1 MKIVCCE
8 NMSITCFV
16 SCLEMWNVIWK
27 MRFKFVFCKDYLRW
41 FILVIMLDH
50 LIVNF
55 FWSSS
60 LTFDEWR
67 MLILDY
73 RVTYVC
79 SRFVEWRMFVFDFSS
94 DVYDKTSLNLTK
106 HLIKLIVSD
115 SSSLRSENVISS
127 NLTKTTHQIWR
138 KKRHLIKSNERVIS
152 SNFFEKKD
160 SLFTFWWA
168 NFCSDTWC
176 EKLSLAKD
184 SFLCEDKCLCE
195 IVMISE
201 RS

>member
-1 MKIVCCE
+1 MHVYSRLSNDVCLF
-8 NMSITCFV
+8 SIC
-16 SCLEMWNVIWK
+16 
-27 MRFKFVFCKDYLRW
+27 RA
-41 FILVIMLDH
+41 
-50 LIVNF
+50 
-55 FWSSS
+55 
-60 LTFDEWR
+60 
-67 MLILDY
+67 
-73 RVTYVC
+73 TYVY
-79 SRFVEWRMFVFDFSS
+79 SRFVERRLWWNVIKFDEISHQ
-94 DVYDKTSLNLTK
+94 T
-106 HLIKLIVSD
+106 HCERLIKFDESD
-115 SSSLRSENVISS
+115 SSNLMNENVISS